1 MLSLVEKP
9 NYLIMKIKI
18 TNFLVLLGLML
29 TGVLPSAAWTI
40 YYSPQGH
47 ALTDASLYLYKADTK
62 ENNAD
67 WPGWSLQ
74 LRDNNIFSCSKVDGE
89 DNVYR
94 IYSTDA
100 PLKGG
105 AFTNIIFSRT
115 IGDARVQSAE
125 PAFKDGYIYTWDGN
139 STSGLNQEVYSGA
152 VYTLVGNFNDWDLDD
167 ETYRLNY
174 ENGKFVFRGA
184 ISHTE
189 NLQFKVVRDH
199 KEWCLGYA
207 DNKINHNAG
216 ADLSVTKGSNSN
228 IVLSRTG
235 FDQVEISMNV
245 DDSSLYIN
253 VPKELYIF
261 GNPTGDWNVEK
272 PVKMGADGIYSYT
285 YIYKGD
291 SYFRFRYNGKYY
303 VASTDGA
310 LVLGKDNAYNNPAQ
324 GPSNGLA
331 FRVGATGMRQVTI
344 YFEPSA
350 DGSVIS
356 RLYSETG
363 PARNENLPAD
373 VAYAELNVMPRLVR
387 LAGGN
392 WNAWK
397 ADEPIV
403 YIKANYLN
411 NNVLVPDWEMIR
423 NSDGTYSLNEVT
435 LRGAQNHQTYGSDAN
450 PELTAVVIYKNQSE
464 PREFKLIPDGLET
477 ASGLQYGRVY
487 NLTLDLSTGL
497 RAEPIR
503 NAAGDID
510 RAPKFFSMNGY
521 NFQQRDNEDTPN
533 VYTGSLIPGQAN
545 TGKGWQEAWILY
557 DENGNPQRDLDGKY
571 IYSTQWPP
579 KNTIFFNA
587 VKGDENMEMM
597 SSNLVFRRHDSKSG
611 QMWMDELRNSDNGSA
626 YANLNLEANT
636 TYARYVIPRMW
647 VLGATKIWTGW
658 GGQISGAGN
667 AQWSNNIN
675 WGIENL
681 KGNEEGTPVNPQTTV
696 GLEPDKGNF
705 MFDKPTYFQT
715 VELFFPIIDGDS
727 EYNAARTGTKFYTT
741 LAFGDATIKAR
752 TKDNA
757 HEQLIVDFQD
767 LTSDARITSYEIVRY
782 NAATSNTASDN
793 YEADWNRVGYL
804 GNPEGYVVA
813 SKTAEEGGDLRS
825 EIDTEDYIQYQEL
838 RNGRYIYLLRA
849 TITDNNGEHRV
860 VVASNPITI
869 ANYNFTPSLEA
880 IQLMQ
885 LTKEAREIL
894 GVAEEY
900 DYLTYRPE
908 GTGKYFAVNSATSE
922 TVSVDSHIANQII
935 DTPELYFWTSNYY
948 IKAFDTSLAYASN
961 MQAAALRGEI
971 EDDYTKT
978 PKVMITHTDAK
989 TDKGESA
996 EAVESVAST
1005 NGMIGHVFMI
1015 DGNLASRS
1023 FSAEMS
1029 FSYTPTNE
1037 GVTQNKVSSATVNSH
1052 PEIAKPYN
1060 IRYTYYVR
1068 RTDRPDEIPSSVV
1081 FDKAGSEVEGVD
1093 GDDITLAIDDFTVKE
1108 LTCRFSFR
1116 RPNVSDAILDNYQI
1130 RYTTRI
1136 TNTAGET
1143 LEDETVYVDKQTA
1156 TGNDDYTQGDYKY
1169 FMYVSKLSPKAE
1181 VNPIFEITATD
1192 FRYNTDD
1199 RRVLHATYDYDELRC
1214 VGTHRPGKYAPSIE
1228 GIRMGKHLDD
1238 NGTTWSYQYKGHY
1251 HMEDDGDPIHMP
1263 DAADKQYEAPDDVT
1277 DAEANVDM
1285 QAKYYQIET
1294 YVPGAV
1300 RRNSD
1305 GTYANYYAV
1314 PRLFEHKP
1322 NHISASPEPGV
1333 EVDCYDDPL
1342 FNEWIGIGFENG
1354 DDYPVVQITSLY
1366 VFYRDV
1372 VTVTE
1377 GEKLMPLNPETRAAV
1392 RSRASEEEQPVENHP
1407 KLILY
1412 RGGTTEITTD
1422 ENTFHGQTTGIEDIA
1437 ADGSDVEYFNVQGM
1451 RVANPVKGEVYIVR
1465 QGAKA
1470 SKVRF

>member
-1 MLSLVEKP
+1 MPVVLLRSPMYIMRVRIRLSLVEKP
-9 NYLIMKIKI
+9 NYLNMKIKI

-29 TGVLPSAAWTI
+29 TGVLPSSAWTI
-40 YYSPQGH
+40 YYRPQGH
-47 ALTDASLYLYKADTK
+47 ALTDASLYLYIDGN
-62 ENNAD
+62 ENNGT
-67 WPGWSLQ
+67 WPGWNLSEGTHDNFTCTYVADGVFKIESGFQ
-74 LRDNNIFSCSKVDGE
+74 LSDAPYVIFSKKNG
-89 DNVYR
+89 
-94 IYSTDA
+94 
-100 PLKGG
+100 
-105 AFTNIIFSRT
+105 
-115 IGDARVQSAE
+115 
-125 PAFKDGYIYTWDGN
+125 DGYIQSKAPDPKLVDGFF
-139 STSGLNQEVYSGA
+139 YSWN
-152 VYTLVGNFNDWDLDD
+152 GNGGSPLTTYKYDKEFAIYGDVTGGWNDKDV
-167 ETYRLNY
+167 T
-174 ENGKFVFRGA
+174 VQ
-184 ISHTE
+184 ISE
-189 NLQFKVVRDH
+189 
-199 KEWCLGYA
+199 
-207 DNKINHNAG
+207 
-216 ADLSVTKGSNSN
+216 
-228 IVLSRTG
+228 
-235 FDQVEISMNV
+235 
-245 DDSSLYIN
+245 
-253 VPKELYIF
+253 
-261 GNPTGDWNVEK
+261 
-272 PVKMGADGIYSYT
+272 DGIFRYT
-285 YIYKGD
+285 YTYTGD
-291 SYFRFRYNGKYY
+291 SYFRFRYGDKYY
-303 VASTDGA
+303 AANSNGDP
-310 LVLGKDNAYNNPAQ
+310 VLGKESAYNNPAETTDR
-324 GPSNGLA
+324 NGAA
-331 FRVGATGMRQVTI
+331 FRVQASGKKRITI
-344 YFEPSA
+344 CFEPYADHSA
-350 DGSVIS
+350 IS
-356 RLYSETG
+356 HLWSEVCN
-363 PARNENLPAD
+363 PNLPDD
-373 VAYAELNVMPRLVR
+373 VAYTELNVMPRRVR

-392 WNAWK
+392 WDAWK
-397 ADEPIV
+397 VDEPIV

-411 NNVLVPDWEMIR
+411 NNVLAPDWEMVR
-423 NSDGTYSLNEVT
+423 NADGTYSLDEVT
-435 LRGAQNHQTYGSDAN
+435 LRGAQNNNKYGSDAN
-450 PELTAVVIYKNQSE
+450 PELTAVVIYKNQSVAK
-464 PREFKLIPDGLET
+464 EFKLIPAGLET
-477 ASGLQYGRVY
+477 ADGLQYGRVY
-487 NLTLDLSTGL
+487 NLSLDLNSGL
-497 RAEPIR
+497 TAEPIR
-503 NAAGDID
+503 NAAGEID

-521 NFQQRDNEDTPN
+521 NFQQRENEDTRN
-533 VYTGSLIPGQAN
+533 VYTGNLIPGQAN

-587 VKGDENMEMM
+587 VKGEENMEMM
-597 SSNLVFRRHDSKSG
+597 SSNLVFRRVDSKSG
-611 QMWMDELRNSDNGSA
+611 AMWMDELRKSDNGSA
-626 YANLNLEANT
+626 YENLKLDGNT

-658 GGQISGAGN
+658 GGQISGVGN

-675 WGIENL
+675 WGIEKL
-681 KGNEEGTPVNPQTTV
+681 KGNEEGTGVTAQTTV
-696 GLEPDKGNF
+696 DLELDAGNF

-715 VELFFPIIDGDS
+715 VELFFPVDDADN
-727 EYNAARTGTKFYTT
+727 EYTAARTGTKFYTT

-752 TKDNA
+752 TNDNA
-757 HEQLIVDFQD
+757 HEWLIVDFQD

-825 EIDTEDYIQYQEL
+825 EIDTEDYIKYEEL

-885 LTKEAREIL
+885 LTKEASEIL
-894 GVAEEY
+894 GVSSDY

-908 GTGKYFAVNSATSE
+908 GTGKYFAVNSRTSE
-922 TVSVDSHIANQII
+922 TVSVDSHIANNII

-948 IKAFDTSLAYASN
+948 IKAFDTSLAYTAN
-961 MQAAALRGEI
+961 MKAAALRGDI
-971 EDDYTKT
+971 EDDYTKA
-978 PKVMITHTDAK
+978 PKVMLTHTDAR

-996 EAVESVAST
+996 EPVEAVASV

-1029 FSYTPTNE
+1029 FSYQPTNE
-1037 GVTQNKVSSATVNSH
+1037 GVRQEKHSEATVKSH

-1068 RTDRPDEIPSSVV
+1068 RADRPDEIPSSVV
-1081 FDKAGSEVEGVD
+1081 FDKAGSEVEGVN

-1136 TNTAGET
+1136 TNTAGEV
-1143 LEDETVYVDKQTA
+1143 LEPETVYVDKQTA
-1156 TGNDDYTQGDYKY
+1156 TGNEDYTQGDYKY
-1169 FMYVSKLSPKAE
+1169 FMYVRKLSPKAE
-1181 VNPIFEITATD
+1181 VNPIFEIVATD

-1214 VGTHRPGKYAPSIE
+1214 VGIHRPGKYEPSIQ

-1251 HMEDDGDPIHMP
+1251 HMEDDGDPIHIP
-1263 DAADKQYEAPDDVT
+1263 DPDNTQYEAPDDVT
-1277 DAEANVDM
+1277 DADVNVDM

-1294 YVPGAV
+1294 YVPGKV
-1300 RRNSD
+1300 SRNAD
-1305 GTYANYYAV
+1305 GTYNNYYAV

-1322 NHISASPEPGV
+1322 GHTPASPEPGV
-1333 EVDCYDDPL
+1333 EVDCSDDPL
-1342 FNEWIGIGFENG
+1342 FNEWIAIGFEDG
-1354 DDYPVVQITSLY
+1354 DTYPVVQITSLY

-1377 GEKLMPLNPETRAAV
+1377 GEKLMPLPETPAAV
-1392 RSRASEEEQPVENHP
+1392 RSRVSEEEQPAENHP

-1412 RGGTTEITTD
+1412 RGGTTPISTNAD
-1422 ENTFHGQTTGIEDIA
+1422 TFRGQTTGIEDIA
-1437 ADGSDVEYFNVQGM
+1437 ADGSEAEYFNVQGM

-1465 QGAKA
+1465 QGTKA
-1470 SKVRF
+1470 TKVRF